1 MIIITSYNKVTT
13 EDDPVRAMSQ
23 ALKRIMAYA
32 HTLETEKSNEP
43 RATDTEH
50 CNTSF

>member
-43 RATDTEH
+43 TTDTEH